1 MRNIL
6 ANLINLI
13 NLIPEPRLLGS
24 EVKKKIQLTPS
35 NTDYALPCLA
45 TSCLRMKFPVVCA
58 NT

>member
-24 EVKKKIQLTPS
+24 EVKKKKFSSHHQTLTMPFP
-35 NTDYALPCLA
+35 ALPPLV
-45 TSCLRMKFPVVCA
+45 SV
-58 NT
+58 